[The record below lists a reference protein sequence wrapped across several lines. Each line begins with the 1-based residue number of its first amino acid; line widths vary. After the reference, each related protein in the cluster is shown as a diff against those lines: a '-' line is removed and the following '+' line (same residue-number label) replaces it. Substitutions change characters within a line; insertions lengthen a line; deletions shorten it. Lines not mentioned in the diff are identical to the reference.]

1 MAKPFYATRKKICQL
16 THITKI
22 GVFIMSAKTVLRA
35 GKIKLGG
42 ACAHNFREY
51 KRENEATNVDKNRT
65 EYNQILIGGSSTKE
79 VLEAQ
84 EKRLIGVKGTKQ
96 KPPKNFKSG
105 EPQELVKNIELDFS
119 ASAEYFFK
127 NHDQKLYE
135 SLVMKNPN
143 DHEKINTYWNNH
155 LDQDKLEA
163 WKKEVM
169 KFVAKEFGD
178 KCISAI
184 LHLDEKCPHIHIE
197 VVPIITDKFGKELL
211 SAKRFYTPETTL
223 GWQDRYAQ
231 QVARL
236 GIERG
241 QEHSQAVHLHQDEY
255 HDAKAVEQ
263 LANAIQPP
271 KVEVP
276 RPYTEQEIFEKKK
289 NIFGAE
295 KKVQVVSTED
305 ILKNQTSREKAQGL
319 KYKFYKGFY
328 NENHKLLAAAAL
340 AIKENKKYREAL
352 KTEKLLKEQYR
363 KEINKM
369 RTPEFLEQMRQIPLG
384 EVCQRLGYE
393 VKQEGKNYQRVK
405 TDEINLV
412 INTQKNSF
420 SENNSMV
427 NKFGAIDLLES
438 VFNYKFNDAV
448 NFLSEHFSA
457 TAVAKTIL
465 AQPIKAVKHIAG
477 KIEESKTTPPAP
489 VPKNLPNIVRY
500 LTDTRKIDK
509 ALVDDL
515 LNNGRLYAD
524 KFNNCCFPN
533 EDNSFAALRGTHP
546 TKTYKLN
553 LGAADFYIIS
563 NQEDKT
569 KQPDKIFL
577 FESPI
582 ELLSFR
588 TLHPEEKGTFVSFNG
603 NSMIGRTEKLKLDQY
618 KEIVCCFNSDDQG
631 KKFTQKIKE
640 ELMFDKDKVK
650 VITPQ
655 AKDFNDD
662 LVNRTNATQNKSM
675 QQYKT
680 KKIELGL

>member
-1 MAKPFYATRKKICQL
+1 
-16 THITKI
+16 
-22 GVFIMSAKTVLRA
+22 
-35 GKIKLGG
+35 
-42 ACAHNFREY
+42 
-51 KRENEATNVDKNRT
+51 
-65 EYNQILIGGSSTKE
+65 
-79 VLEAQ
+79 
-84 EKRLIGVKGTKQ
+84 
-96 KPPKNFKSG
+96 
-105 EPQELVKNIELDFS
+105 
-119 ASAEYFFK
+119 
-127 NHDQKLYE
+127 
-135 SLVMKNPN
+135 
-143 DHEKINTYWNNH
+143 
-155 LDQDKLEA
+155 
-163 WKKEVM
+163 
-169 KFVAKEFGD
+169 
-178 KCISAI
+178 
-184 LHLDEKCPHIHIE
+184 
-197 VVPIITDKFGKELL
+197 
-211 SAKRFYTPETTL
+211 
-223 GWQDRYAQ
+223 
-231 QVARL
+231 
-236 GIERG
+236 
-241 QEHSQAVHLHQDEY
+241 
-255 HDAKAVEQ
+255 
-263 LANAIQPP
+263 
-271 KVEVP
+271 
-276 RPYTEQEIFEKKK
+276 
-289 NIFGAE
+289 
-295 KKVQVVSTED
+295 
-305 ILKNQTSREKAQGL
+305 
-319 KYKFYKGFY
+319 
-328 NENHKLLAAAAL
+328 
-340 AIKENKKYREAL
+340 
-352 KTEKLLKEQYR
+352 
-363 KEINKM
+363 
-369 RTPEFLEQMRQIPLG
+369 
-384 EVCQRLGYE
+384 
-393 VKQEGKNYQRVK
+393 
-405 TDEINLV
+405 
-412 INTQKNSF
+412 
-420 SENNSMV
+420 MV

-489 VPKNLPNIVRY
+489 VPKNLPNVVRY

-618 KEIVCCFNSDDQG
+618 KEVVCCFNSDDQG

>member
-1 MAKPFYATRKKICQL
+1 
-16 THITKI
+16 
-22 GVFIMSAKTVLRA
+22 MSAKTVLRA
-35 GKIKLGG
+35 EKIKLGG

-79 VLEAQ
+79 VFEAQ

-96 KPPKNFKSG
+96 KPPKNYKSG
-105 EPQELVKNIELDFS
+105 EPQELVKNIEIDFS

-241 QEHSQAVHLHQDEY
+241 QEQSQAVHVHQDEY
-255 HDAKAVEQ
+255 HRSKAVQEVVDA
-263 LANAIQPP
+263 LQPP

-276 RPYTEQEIFEKKK
+276 RPYTEEQIFETKK
-289 NIFGAE
+289 NIFGVE
-295 KKVQVVSTED
+295 KKVQVIPTED
-305 ILKNQTSREKAQGL
+305 IIKNQHRRENAQGL
-319 KYKFYKGFY
+319 KYKFLKDFF
-328 NENHKLLAAAAL
+328 EKNHKLVGSALLAVE
-340 AIKENKKYREAL
+340 ENKKYREKL
-352 KTEKLLKEQYR
+352 KSEQAIKQQYKKELD
-363 KEINKM
+363 KM
-369 RTPEFLEQMRQIPLG
+369 RTPEYLEQMRQIPLG

-393 VKQEGKNYQRVK
+393 VKQEGKVYQRVK

-427 NKFGAIDLLES
+427 NKFGAIDLLTE
-438 VFNYKFNDAV
+438 VFSYTFNNAV
-448 NFLSEHFSA
+448 EFLSEHFSPS
-457 TAVAKTIL
+457 AVAKTIV
-465 AQPIKAVKHIAG
+465 AQPNKAIQHIKQN
-477 KIEESKTTPPAP
+477 IEEKKTTPPVP
-489 VPKNLPNIVRY
+489 VPKNLTNVVRY

-515 LNNGRLYAD
+515 LTTGRLYAD

-546 TKTYKLN
+546 TKKYAVNT
-553 LGAADFYIIS
+553 GSMDFFKVS

-569 KQPDKIFL
+569 KEYDKIFL

-582 ELLSFR
+582 DLLSFR
-588 TLHPEEKGTFVSFNG
+588 TLYPEQKGTFVSMNG
-603 NSMIGRTEKLKLDQY
+603 NSMIGRIEELKLDQY
-618 KEIVCCFNSDDQG
+618 KEVVCGFDNDDQG
-631 KKFTQKIKE
+631 KRFTQKIQN
-640 ELMFDKDKVK
+640 ELMFNKDKIK

-662 LVNRTNATQNKSM
+662 LVNRTNAIQNKSM

-680 KKIELGL
+680 RKIDLGLG

>member
-1 MAKPFYATRKKICQL
+1 
-16 THITKI
+16 
-22 GVFIMSAKTVLRA
+22 MSAKTVLRA

-42 ACAHNFREY
+42 ACSHNFREY
-51 KRENEATNVDKNRT
+51 TNENDATNVDKNRT
-65 EYNQILIGGSSTKE
+65 EYNQILIGGNSTKQ
-79 VLEAQ
+79 VFEAQ

-96 KPPKNFKSG
+96 KPPKNYKSG
-105 EPQELVKNIELDFS
+105 EPQELVKNIELNLS

-127 NHDQKLYE
+127 NHDQSYYE

-143 DHEKINTYWNNH
+143 DHGKINHYWNTH
-155 LDQDKLEA
+155 LDQEKLEA

-169 KFVAKEFGD
+169 KFVEKEFGD

-263 LANAIQPP
+263 LANEIQPP

-276 RPYTEQEIFEKKK
+276 RPYTEQEIFETKK

-352 KTEKLLKEQYR
+352 KSEKLLKEQYR

-369 RTPEFLEQMRQIPLG
+369 RTPEFLENMRQIPLG
-384 EVCQRLGYE
+384 EVCQRLGFE
-393 VKQEGKNYQRVK
+393 VVQEGKNYQRVK

-427 NKFGAIDLLES
+427 NKFGAIDLLTE
-438 VFNYKFNDAV
+438 VFSYKFKDAV
-448 NFLSEHFSA
+448 DFLSEHFSPSA
-457 TAVAKTIL
+457 IAKTII
-465 AQPIKAVKHIAG
+465 AQPNKAVQHI
-477 KIEESKTTPPAP
+477 KENIEEKKTTPPAP
-489 VPKNLPNIVRY
+489 VPKNLPNIRRY
-500 LTDTRKIDK
+500 LTETRMIDK
-509 ALVDDL
+509 TLVDEL
-515 LNNGRLYAD
+515 VNTGRLYAD
-524 KFNNCCFPN
+524 KVNNCCFTN

-546 TKTYKLN
+546 TKKYAVN
-553 LGAADFYIIS
+553 LGKADFFIVS

-569 KQPDKIFL
+569 KQYDKIFL

-588 TLHPEEKGTFVSFNG
+588 TLHPEQKGTFVSFNG
-603 NSMIGRTEKLKLDQY
+603 NSMIGRTEKLNLEQY
-618 KEIVCCFNSDDQG
+618 KEVHCGFNNDDQG
-631 KKFTQKIKE
+631 KKFTQKIKD